1 MLLDYYLVTPLDV
14 TTSRHLVKPW
24 VKGWEDNILDV
35 HPTKLM
41 SDREIADLTRPGGSS
56 RRAATASGSMLAFAI
71 RRILGAI
78 PTLFA
83 LIVISFFIMR
93 VAPGGPFSANRK
105 LTEAV
110 LANINRAYHLD
121 EPLWMQFGR
130 YLWGLAHFDF
140 GPSMKY
146 MDYSVTELIVQG
158 LPVSIEVGLWAMLLA
173 TIAGIALGIAGA
185 LAAQR
190 RHRSHRR
197 RHRHDRTS
205 RSRPS
210 SSARCC
216 RSCSACSC
224 DWLPIAGWDGSFA
237 AKVLPVFVLALP
249 NIAYI
254 SRLTRGSMIESL
266 RTNYVR
272 TARAKGIGARRV
284 IWKHALTGAMLPVI
298 AYLGPATAITVTGSV
313 VIEQIFGIPGIG
325 RYFVE
330 GAANRDY
337 PLVMGVTIIYG
348 GIVILANIVTDVV
361 RGMHRPEGEL

>member
-1 MLLDYYLVTPLDV
+1 MF
-14 TTSRHLVKPW
+14 
-24 VKGWEDNILDV
+24 
-35 HPTKLM
+35 
-41 SDREIADLTRPGGSS
+41 
-56 RRAATASGSMLAFAI
+56 AFAI
-71 RRILGAI
+71 RRIVGAV
-78 PTLFA
+78 PTLFV
-83 LIVISFFIMR
+83 LITISFFIMR

-105 LTEAV
+105 LTPSV
-110 LANINRAYHLD
+110 LENINKAYHLD

-146 MDYSVTELIVQG
+146 MDYSVTELIAQG
-158 LPVSIEVGLWAMLLA
+158 LPVSIEVGLAAMVLA

-185 LAAQR
+185 LR
-190 RHRSHRR
+190 RNGVT
-197 RHRHDRTS
+197 DLTS
-205 RSRPS
+205 GVIAMTGIAVPTFVIGPLLQIVFGLQLN
-210 SSARCC
+210 
-216 RSCSACSC
+216 
-224 DWLPIAGWDGSFA
+224 WLPIAGWDGSLN

-254 SRLTRGSMIESL
+254 SRLTRGSMVESL

-330 GAANRDY
+330 GASNRDY

-361 RGMHRPEGEL
+361 RGLLDPKVSYE

>member
-1 MLLDYYLVTPLDV
+1 MF
-14 TTSRHLVKPW
+14 
-24 VKGWEDNILDV
+24 
-35 HPTKLM
+35 
-41 SDREIADLTRPGGSS
+41 
-56 RRAATASGSMLAFAI
+56 AFAI
-71 RRILGAI
+71 RRIFGAI
-78 PTLFA
+78 PTMFA

-93 VAPGGPFSANRK
+93 VAPGGPFSSYRR
-105 LTEAV
+105 LTKAV
-110 LANINRAYHLD
+110 LANIERAYHLD
-121 EPLWMQFGR
+121 EPLWKQFGR

-158 LPVSIEVGLWAMLLA
+158 LPVSIEIGLSAMVLA
-173 TIAGIALGIAGA
+173 TIAGLALGIAGA
-185 LAAQR
+185 LR
-190 RHRSHRR
+190 RNGVT
-197 RHRHDRTS
+197 DLTAGVIAMTGIAV
-205 RSRPS
+205 PTFVIGPLLQIVFGLQLN
-210 SSARCC
+210 
-216 RSCSACSC
+216 
-224 DWLPIAGWDGSFA
+224 WLPIAGWDGSFA

-272 TARAKGIGARRV
+272 TARAKGIGPRRV
-284 IWKHALTGAMLPVI
+284 IWKHAMTGAMLPVI

-337 PLVMGVTIIYG
+337 PLVMGVTIVYG

-361 RGMHRPEGEL
+361 RGVLDPKVSYE

>member
-1 MLLDYYLVTPLDV
+1 MF
-14 TTSRHLVKPW
+14 
-24 VKGWEDNILDV
+24 
-35 HPTKLM
+35 
-41 SDREIADLTRPGGSS
+41 
-56 RRAATASGSMLAFAI
+56 AFAI

-78 PTLFA
+78 PTMFA
-83 LIVISFFIMR
+83 LIVIAFFIMR
-93 VAPGGPFSANRK
+93 VAPGGPFSSYRR

-110 LANINRAYHLD
+110 LANMNRAYHLD
-121 EPLWMQFGR
+121 EPLWKQFGR
-130 YLWGLAHFDF
+130 YLWSLAHFDF

-158 LPVSIEVGLWAMLLA
+158 LPVSIEVGLSAMVLA
-173 TIAGIALGIAGA
+173 TIAGVALGIAGA
-185 LAAQR
+185 LR
-190 RHRSHRR
+190 RNGVT
-197 RHRHDRTS
+197 DLTAGVIAMTGIAV
-205 RSRPS
+205 PTFVIGPLLQIVFGLQLN
-210 SSARCC
+210 
-216 RSCSACSC
+216 
-224 DWLPIAGWDGSFA
+224 WLPIAGWDGSFT

-272 TARAKGIGARRV
+272 TARAKGIGPHRV

-337 PLVMGVTIIYG
+337 PLVMGVTIVYG

-361 RGMHRPEGEL
+361 RGVLDPKVSYE

>member
-1 MLLDYYLVTPLDV
+1 MF
-14 TTSRHLVKPW
+14 
-24 VKGWEDNILDV
+24 
-35 HPTKLM
+35 
-41 SDREIADLTRPGGSS
+41 
-56 RRAATASGSMLAFAI
+56 AFAI

-93 VAPGGPFSANRK
+93 VAPGGPFSSYRR
-105 LTEAV
+105 LTESV
-110 LANINRAYHLD
+110 LANMNRAYHLD
-121 EPLWMQFGR
+121 EPLWKQFGR

-158 LPVSIEVGLWAMLLA
+158 LPISIEVGLSAMVLA
-173 TIAGIALGIAGA
+173 TIAGIALGFAGA
-185 LAAQR
+185 LR
-190 RHRSHRR
+190 RNGVT
-197 RHRHDRTS
+197 DFTAGVIAMTGIAV
-205 RSRPS
+205 PTFVIGPLLQI
-210 SSARCC
+210 AFGLQLN
-216 RSCSACSC
+216 
-224 DWLPIAGWDGSFA
+224 WLPIAGWDGSFA

-284 IWKHALTGAMLPVI
+284 IWKHALTGAMLPVV

-330 GAANRDY
+330 GASNRDY

-348 GIVILANIVTDVV
+348 GIVILANIITDVV
-361 RGMHRPEGEL
+361 RGLLDPKVSYE